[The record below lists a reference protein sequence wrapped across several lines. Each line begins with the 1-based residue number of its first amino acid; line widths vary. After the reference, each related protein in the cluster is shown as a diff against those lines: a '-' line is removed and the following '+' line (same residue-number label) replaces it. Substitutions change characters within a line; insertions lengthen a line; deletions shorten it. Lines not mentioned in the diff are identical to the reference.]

1 MAMAAISS
9 GGLVGRCGTRC
20 AVETPLDVRI
30 QGKGNFVKTPGADS
44 VGATF
49 VFLDLFE
56 TDADFVAQHGLTQTE
71 LSPARAYHLADM
83 RINWIW
89 LSFVVLRHERH
100 PQFR

>member
-71 LSPARAYHLADM
+71 LSPAR
-83 RINWIW
+83 RV
-89 LSFVVLRHERH
+89 SSGRHENQLDLAFVCRFV
-100 PQFR
+100 PREAPSI